1 MIGTY
6 DMVNNYFLCVSNLI
20 EWRWFSVESYD
31 GSISYMMWFD
41 QGSVERIVEA
51 CNRNATVGKKEIWKV
66 WV

>member
-1 MIGTY
+1 
-6 DMVNNYFLCVSNLI
+6 
-20 EWRWFSVESYD
+20 
-31 GSISYMMWFD
+31 MWFD